1 MLTKEQIKENK
12 EKFILRLQSTK
23 RKGIEDLIEYL
34 ESTDFFTA
42 PASTVYHNNFE
53 GGLCAHSLNVYLNIC
68 KLVNL
73 CELDIPYDSLI
84 ISALLHDISKA
95 DYYEEYVQNV
105 KYYNNYGKQS
115 DNVGRFDWVGVK
127 KYKVKDVELRNVGGE
142 HGFNSY
148 FQRSSFIELSPAEA
162 FAIVNHHMGAGEP
175 RMPADISEIYD
186 RYPLASLLHMADLMS
201 TYITENKYLNE
212 QANKGPTD

>member
-1 MLTKEQIKENK
+1 MLTNEQIELNK
-12 EKFILRLQSTK
+12 ERYIDLLRTTH
-23 RKGIEDLIEYL
+23 RNGIEDLIEYL

-42 PASTVYHNNFE
+42 PASTVYHNNFK
-53 GGLCAHSLNVYLNIC
+53 GGLCAHSLNVYDNLVALAELYVPG
-68 KLVNL
+68 KLHEDSKIIAAL
-73 CELDIPYDSLI
+73 C
-84 ISALLHDISKA
+84 HDISKA
-95 DYYEEYVQNV
+95 NYYEEYVQNV
-105 KYYNNYGKQS
+105 KFYSDNGKQF

-148 FQRSSFIELSPAEA
+148 FQLSGFVKLSPAES

-186 RYPLASLLHMADLMS
+186 RYPLASMLHIADLLA
-201 TYITENKYLNE
+201 TYISENKYLE
-212 QANKGPTD
+212 QAD